1 MLTIEEQRAA
11 GTGPEPGADAGETI
25 EEVVEYTV
33 VRGDTLWAIARR
45 FTSNPFRY
53 REIASDNDL
62 RNPHLIFP
70 GQHLTL
76 RIRRLAPAPAPSP

>member
-1 MLTIEEQRAA
+1 MLTIEERPA
-11 GTGPEPGADAGETI
+11 ADAGPAAGGETAETI

-45 FTSNPFRY
+45 FTKNPFHY

-76 RIRRLAPAPAPSP
+76 RIRRLAPASSP

>member
-1 MLTIEEQRAA
+1 MIHVQ
-11 GTGPEPGADAGETI
+11 DY
-25 EEVVEYTV
+25 VVQFGIFPIGVKKHFDESAPLV
-33 VRGDTLWAIARR
+33 IAPANHFFCR
-45 FTSNPFRY
+45 FTKNPFHY

-76 RIRRLAPAPAPSP
+76 RIRRLAPASSP